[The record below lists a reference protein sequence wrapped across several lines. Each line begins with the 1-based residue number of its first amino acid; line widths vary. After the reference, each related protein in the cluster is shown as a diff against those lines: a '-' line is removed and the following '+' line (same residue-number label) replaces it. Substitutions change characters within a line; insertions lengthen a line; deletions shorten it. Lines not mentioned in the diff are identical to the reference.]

1 MYEHRA
7 CRTRPRRGISFSK
20 EQRRQYQKKIKEY
33 VLKQMDLSREISDEG
48 IRELIDE
55 GILRESRERYIPGRE
70 KVMLCKE
77 IFNSIRRLDA
87 LQELLEDKDI
97 TEIMIN
103 GASDIFVERGGRVS
117 RWDKEF
123 ESRERLEDVIQH
135 IVSGANRIV
144 NESNPIVDVRLEDG
158 SRVNIVLPPV
168 ALNGPVVT
176 IRRFPEQA
184 ITMEELVQRNSLTR
198 EVADFLK
205 NLVEAKYNIFISGGT
220 GAGKTTFLNALSQ
233 FIPRDERVI
242 TVEDS
247 AELQIQGV
255 ANLVRLEVRNANTE
269 GKNGISI
276 RDLIKSALRMRP
288 DRIIV
293 GEVRDSAAIDM
304 IQAMNTGHD
313 GSLSTGHANSPPD
326 MLERLETLVLMGMD
340 IPLQA
345 VQNQISSAI
354 DIIVQLGRLRDKS
367 RRTLEVA
374 EVLGCREGE
383 FLLNPLYTFREKG
396 EDEEGR
402 ITGQLEATGNVLQ
415 ACGKLERAGL
425 QP

>member
-7 CRTRPRRGISFSK
+7 CRTRPRLGISFSK

-55 GILRESRERYIPGRE
+55 GILREGRERYIPGKE

-77 IFNSIRRLDA
+77 IFNSIRRLDV

-103 GASDIFVERGGRVS
+103 GACDIFVERGGRVS

-144 NESNPIVDVRLEDG
+144 NESNPIVDVRLGDG

-184 ITMEELVQRNSLTR
+184 ITMEELVQKKSITK

-313 GSLSTGHANSPPD
+313 GSLSTGHANSPQD

-402 ITGQLEATGNVLQ
+402 ITGQLETTGNTLQ